1 METNMAEA
9 NHTLIEIQNLSK
21 SFQTGPESLSVLKNI
36 NFKIRKGEIMAIC
49 GTSGVGK
56 STFLHI
62 LGTLDHPTEGKVLYE
77 GTDVFAL
84 DDNRLSAFRNSVI
97 GFVFQFHHLL
107 PEFSALENVTMPLL
121 ISGKPRKECLSAG
134 KKLLYD
140 VGLLARAKHRP
151 GELSGGEQQRV
162 AIARALCMNPKIVF
176 ADEPTGNLDSATGE
190 SVHGLLRDLNRSR
203 KITFVIVTHN
213 EHLAEKCDRI
223 VHMMDG
229 RIHEN

>member
-1 METNMAEA
+1 MEKNMTED

-21 SFQTGPESLSVLKNI
+21 SFRTGPESLNVLKDI

-62 LGTLDHPTEGKVLYE
+62 LGTLDHPTKGKVLYE
-77 GTDVFAL
+77 GVDVFAL

-107 PEFSALENVTMPLL
+107 PEFSALENIIMPLL
-121 ISGKPRKECLSAG
+121 ISGVPHRKCISTG

-176 ADEPTGNLDSATGE
+176 ADEPTGNLDSTTGE
-190 SVHGLLRDLNRSR
+190 SVHELLRNLNQSR
-203 KITFVIVTHN
+203 QITFVIVTHN
-213 EHLAEKCDRI
+213 EHLADKSHRI
-223 VHMMDG
+223 VHMVDG
-229 RIHEN
+229 RINEN